1 MCSEFRDYDKELIKC
16 GFRYKISDRDETDF
30 LRLKFSYYFTTF
42 MNDLDKYLL
51 VINKIVRTE
60 FFCTVH
66 NFLPYRDHIFSNSCI
81 ASLKKSSV
89 LFTLVH
95 YLFTGSLFHNTIDH
109 A

>member
-1 MCSEFRDYDKELIKC
+1 MCSEFRDYHKELNKC

-60 FFCTVH
+60 FFCTYII
-66 NFLPYRDHIFSNSCI
+66 FYHIVITYFQ
-81 ASLKKSSV
+81 
-89 LFTLVH
+89 
-95 YLFTGSLFHNTIDH
+95 ID